1 MKMSKLSIGA
11 CLALVCLSPT
21 AMAQDIKPAKT
32 EIVAGAAAN
41 RETLDAS
48 VARLAV
54 KAALQPSAQ
63 PTQQELLS
71 LIVLMSLREQKARG
85 T

>member
-1 MKMSKLSIGA
+1 MTKLKSIGL
-11 CLALVCLSPT
+11 CFALLCAGQT
-21 AMAQDIKPAKT
+21 AFAQGVKIKPVQKFHN
-32 EIVAGAAAN
+32 AN
-41 RETLDAS
+41 HETLDSS

-63 PTQQELLS
+63 PTRQELLS
-71 LIVLMSLREQKARG
+71 VILLMSLRDQRTSG

>member
-1 MKMSKLSIGA
+1 MTMTMLKSIGLG
-11 CLALVCLSPT
+11 LALLCVGQAAL
-21 AMAQDIKPAKT
+21 AQDTKVKPSKNLHYL
-32 EIVAGAAAN
+32 GH
-41 RETLDAS
+41 ETLDAS

-71 LIVLMSLREQKARG
+71 VILLMSLREQRASG